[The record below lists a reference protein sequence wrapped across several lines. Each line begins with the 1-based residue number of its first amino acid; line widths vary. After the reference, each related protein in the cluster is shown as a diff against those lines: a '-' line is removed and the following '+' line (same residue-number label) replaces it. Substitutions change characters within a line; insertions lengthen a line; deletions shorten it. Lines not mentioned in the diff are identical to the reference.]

1 MKNLLKIL
9 IISVIIFVIMSN
21 VTINVF
27 AVDGSFIVMDI
38 DSGRVLYEENSRAK
52 RPIASL
58 TKILTCITAIENLD
72 LKSTVEIER
81 EWTGIEGSSIYLKES
96 ERLTVK
102 ELLYGLMLRSGNDAA
117 NSICG
122 YANNS
127 GKDFISL
134 MNKTANKI
142 GALDSSFENPHG
154 LDSVNHFSTAY
165 DLALISGYCMKN
177 ETFSEIVSTKK
188 IEIGTGD
195 NKRVLINKNKLL
207 SFYPYAKGIKTG
219 YTKKSGRCL
228 ASAALKNDMTLVCIV
243 LNHSSTYETTESL
256 FEKCFA
262 EYKNVLLQAY
272 DEPVAIY
279 EKSGYTLPCYI
290 EQDAVYPLKEDEE
303 SRVSKKILL
312 TYNGGYPVKSGT
324 EMGVIEF
331 YLENQLLFTRKIY
344 NIMS

>member
-117 NSICG
+117 TSICG

-188 IEIGTGD
+188 IAIGAGD
-195 NKRVLINKNKLL
+195 NKRVLVNKNKLL

-290 EQDAVYPLKEDEE
+290 EQDAVYPLKEDEA
-303 SRVSKKILL
+303 SGVSKKILL

>member
-9 IISVIIFVIMSN
+9 IISVIMFVVMSN

-81 EWTGIEGSSIYLKES
+81 EWTGIEGSSIYLNEG
-96 ERLTVK
+96 ERLTVN

-117 NSICG
+117 TSICG
-122 YANNS
+122 YAKNS

-134 MNKTANKI
+134 MNKTAYKI

-154 LDSVNHFSTAY
+154 LDSVKHFSTAY

-195 NKRVLINKNKLL
+195 NKRVLVNKNKLL

-272 DEPVAIY
+272 NEPVAIY
-279 EKSGYTLPCYI
+279 EKNGYTLPCYI

-303 SRVSKKILL
+303 SSVSKKILL

-331 YLENQLLFTRKIY
+331 YLKNQLLFARKIY